1 MEEKITIK
9 TIDKLCDLSKLQY
22 NLEEKEKLVIEVNN
36 IIDMISQCDNVQV
49 DDTIKENFQNIRDTR
64 SDECLDDNK
73 LDNVFDSTT
82 NVRQNYFAVPKV
94 VD

>member
-9 TIDKLCDLSKLQY
+9 TIDKLCELSKLQY

-49 DDTIKENFQNIRDTR
+49 DDVIKENFQHIRDLR
-64 SDECLDDNK
+64 DDEYLDGNK
-73 LDNVFDSTT
+73 LDNVFDATT
-82 NVRQNYFAVPKV
+82 NVRQNYFSVPKV

>member
-9 TIDKLCDLSKLQY
+9 TIDKLCDLSKLNY

-49 DDTIKENFQNIRDTR
+49 DDTVKENYQYIRDAR
-64 SDECLDDNK
+64 SDEYSDDNK
-73 LDNVFDSTT
+73 LDNVFDATT
-82 NVRQNYFAVPKV
+82 NVRQNYFSVPKV

>member
-9 TIDKLCDLSKLQY
+9 TIDKLCELSKLQY

-49 DDTIKENFQNIRDTR
+49 DDVIKENFQHIRDLR
-64 SDECLDDNK
+64 DDEYLDGNK

-82 NVRQNYFAVPKV
+82 NVRQNYFSVPKV